1 MSDEVTCHEFR
12 SYSRGLS
19 GALNQ
24 LKINHMIKK
33 TILLVTAVMIAASS
47 VSHAASKLTV
57 TNASKLDAF
66 YKVGNTVKKINAGSS
81 KSFPLKGLKKVKI
94 TAGTSKSGNAVT
106 GQKRSFGTFTISEA
120 KANPSIA
127 TNPVSGQTT
136 PLL

>member
-1 MSDEVTCHEFR
+1 MFCTK
-12 SYSRGLS
+12 SRGLS
-19 GALNQ
+19 RALNQ

-47 VSHAASKLTV
+47 VSHAANKLKV
-57 TNASKLDAF
+57 TNESKLDAF
-66 YKVGNTVKKINAGSS
+66 YKVGNTVKKIAAGSS
-81 KSFPLKGLKKVKI
+81 KSFSLKGLKKVKI
-94 TAGTSKSGNAVT
+94 TASTSASGNALT